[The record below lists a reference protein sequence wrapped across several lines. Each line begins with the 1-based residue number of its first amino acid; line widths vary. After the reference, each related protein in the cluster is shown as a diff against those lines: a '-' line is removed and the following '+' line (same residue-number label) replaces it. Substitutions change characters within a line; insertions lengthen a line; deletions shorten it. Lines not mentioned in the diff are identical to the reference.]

1 MKVLCKRCNN
11 PIPSLNKLRKWCV
24 DCRHDLTNERA
35 RLRNK
40 QKRQERQ
47 KMRKKAGIKK

>member
-1 MKVLCKRCNN
+1 MILCKRCGGKV
-11 PIPSLNKLRKWCV
+11 PSYNKLRKWCV

-40 QKRQERQ
+40 QKTLARREERQ
-47 KMRKKAGIKK
+47 KQMV